1 MHRWLLLLGVMALAC
16 GGWGRPT
23 VAQARHPTP
32 FEQCRSAIQ
41 AAERAGALPGQLL
54 AAIADVETGRRDPAT
69 GLTSPWPWTV
79 NADGQGYVFD
89 TEAEAI
95 AAVKALQAQGIRSID
110 VGCLQVNLL
119 HHPDAFPTLEAAF
132 DPATNARYAARFLGQ
147 LYSQTG
153 DWAKAAANYHSANPG
168 LGADYQRKVLA
179 AWPTEQRIAGTA
191 ASMGDTGG
199 SPLAAAWAATMPPGT
214 VQPGGRVVVQLPVNR
229 AELPRVIT
237 LPAPPGTA
245 GRSLAAYRATPIAV
259 LTRPTRAGG

>member
-1 MHRWLLLLGVMALAC
+1 MHRWLRLLGITALTC
-16 GGWGRPT
+16 GSWFNST
-23 VAQARHPTP
+23 LAQGRHPTP
-32 FEQCRSAIQ
+32 FDQCRVAIQ
-41 AAERAGALPGQLL
+41 AAEKAGAIPDQLL
-54 AAIADVETGRRDPAT
+54 AAIAHVETGRRDPAT
-69 GLTSPWPWTV
+69 GLISPWPWTV

-89 TEAEAI
+89 TEVEAV

-119 HHPDAFPTLEAAF
+119 HHPEAFPTLEAAF
-132 DPATNARYAARFLGQ
+132 DPVTNARYAAHFLSQ

-179 AWPTEQRIAGTA
+179 AWPQEQRIAGTTP
-191 ASMGDTGG
+191 SMGGARG
-199 SPLAAAWAATMPPGT
+199 SPLAAAWAATMPPGS
-214 VQPGGRVVVQLPVNR
+214 VQPGGRLVVQLPVNR

-245 GRSLAAYRATPIAV
+245 GRSLAAYRAAPIAI
-259 LTRPTRAGG
+259 LARPMRAGG